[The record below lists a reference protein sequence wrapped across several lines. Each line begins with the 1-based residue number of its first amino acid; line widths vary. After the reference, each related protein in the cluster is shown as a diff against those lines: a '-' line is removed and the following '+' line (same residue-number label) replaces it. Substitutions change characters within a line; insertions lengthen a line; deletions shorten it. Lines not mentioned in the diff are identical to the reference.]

1 MNPQEVRMK
10 SSLSRRDF
18 IKVSAQAGALLGLGT
33 RLGSGRLFGSPASFD
48 ILIKSGTVVDGLSD
62 KTFTAD
68 VGIVGDRIQAIG
80 DLAAARARTVIDAT
94 GKAVSPGFVDIHA
107 HTDAIELLVNPK
119 GESKIRQGVT
129 LEVSGNCGG
138 SSFPFKKEV
147 TETERRY
154 NKQYQVER
162 DWTDLAGYLARVQKT
177 GLAFNYVTLVGQGT
191 IREYAM
197 NEERR
202 KPTAAELEL
211 MQKLVAEA
219 MEQGAFGISSGLEY
233 TPSGFASTDEVIEL
247 CRVAARYG
255 GIYATHVRSE
265 DTFVIEAVAEAIHI
279 AETAGLPL
287 QVSHFK
293 SCGTINW
300 WKMPTLFGLV
310 EAAAKRGV
318 AVTADRYPYTAYNT
332 GLSVNYPQ
340 AALAGG
346 NEAFVKLLKDPV
358 ERRNLR
364 DETMMKLDGT
374 PWENI
379 LITDLRGEEN
389 KRFIGKTMRQAADE
403 LGQDP
408 YEFMC
413 DLLVKEKGEVGYIGF
428 GMSEEQ
434 TEEIL
439 KHPQVLLCSDGGA
452 LAPYGPL
459 HQGKPHPRNYGTFPR
474 FLGVYVR
481 ERKALSLPQAVKKMA
496 AMPAAKL
503 GIKDRGTLKQGNF
516 ADIVVFDPA
525 TIADKAT
532 YTEPEQYP
540 VGIDYVI
547 VNGQVVID
555 HDKHTG
561 ALPGKALYGPGK
573 K

>member
-1 MNPQEVRMK
+1 MK
-10 SSLSRRDF
+10 SSLKRREF
-18 IKVSAQAGALLGLGT
+18 IEISAQAGIVLGIGTGLGT
-33 RLGSGRLFGSPASFD
+33 GRLFASSSDFD
-48 ILIKSGTVVDGLSD
+48 LLIKNGTVIDGLSD
-62 KTFTAD
+62 TTLKAD

-80 DLAAARARTVIDAT
+80 DLGAAQARTVIDAA
-94 GKAVSPGFVDIHA
+94 GKAVSPGFIDIHA
-107 HTDAIELLVNPK
+107 HTDAFEALLNPK
-119 GESKIRQGVT
+119 AESKIRQGVT
-129 LEVSGNCGG
+129 LEVTGNCGG
-138 SSFPFKKEV
+138 SSFPFKKEAS
-147 TETERRY
+147 ENEKRY
-154 NKQYQVER
+154 YKRYQLER
-162 DWTDLAGYLARVQKT
+162 DWVDLTGYLARVQKT
-177 GLAFNYVTLVGQGT
+177 GLAFNYVNLVGQGT
-191 IREYAM
+191 VREYVM

-211 MQKLVAEA
+211 MKKLVAEA

-233 TPSGFASTDEVIEL
+233 TPSGFASTEEVIEL
-247 CRVAARYG
+247 CRVAAKYG

-265 DTFVIEAVAEAIHI
+265 DNFVIEAVAEAIHI
-279 AETAGLPL
+279 AETAKLPL
-287 QVSHFK
+287 QISHFK

-300 WKMPTLFGLV
+300 WKMPTLFGLI

-332 GLSVNYPQ
+332 GLSVNFPQ
-340 AALAGG
+340 SALAGG
-346 NEAFVKLLKDPV
+346 NEAFVKLLKDPA
-358 ERRNLR
+358 ERRKLK
-364 DETMMKLDGT
+364 DETMQKLDGT
-374 PWENI
+374 PWEDI
-379 LITDLRGEEN
+379 LLTDLQEEEN

-413 DLLVKEKGEVGYIGF
+413 DILIKEKGEVGYIGF

-439 KHPQVLLCSDGGA
+439 KHPLVMLCSDGGA

-481 ERKALSLPQAVKKMA
+481 DRKSLTLPQAVKKMA

-516 ADIVVFDPA
+516 ADIVVFDPV

-532 YTEPEQYP
+532 YTDPEQYP
-540 VGIDYVI
+540 AGIDYVI
-547 VNGQVVID
+547 VNGQIVID

-561 ALPGKALYGPGK
+561 ALPGKVLYGPGK

>member
-1 MNPQEVRMK
+1 MK
-10 SSLSRRDF
+10 SSLNRRDF
-18 IKVSAQAGALLGLGT
+18 IKVSAQAGVLLGLGT
-33 RLGSGRLFGSPASFD
+33 GFGSGRLFASPDGFD
-48 ILIKSGTVVDGLSD
+48 ILIKNGTVVDGLSD
-62 KTFTAD
+62 QTLKAD
-68 VGIVGDRIQAIG
+68 VGVVGDRIQAIG
-80 DLAAARARTVIDAT
+80 DLGAARARTVIDAA
-94 GKAVSPGFVDIHA
+94 GKAVSPGFIDIHA

-147 TETERRY
+147 SDNERRY
-154 NKQYQVER
+154 NKRYKVER
-162 DWTDLAGYLARVQKT
+162 DWVDLAGYLSRVQKT

-191 IREYAM
+191 IREYVM
-197 NEERR
+197 NEDRR
-202 KPTAAELEL
+202 KPTAAEIEL
-211 MQKLVAEA
+211 MQKLTAEA

-233 TPSGFASTDEVIEL
+233 TPSGFASTEEVIEL
-247 CRVAARYG
+247 CRVAAKFG

-265 DTFVIEAVAEAIHI
+265 DNFVIEAVAEAIYI

-287 QVSHFK
+287 QISHFK

-310 EAAAKRGV
+310 EAADRRGV
-318 AVTADRYPYTAYNT
+318 HVTADRYPYTAYNT
-332 GLSVNYPQ
+332 GFSVNFPQ
-340 AALAGG
+340 SALAGG
-346 NEAFVKLLKDPV
+346 NEAFVKLLKDP
-358 ERRNLR
+358 EARRNLR
-364 DETMMKLDGT
+364 EETMRKLDGT

-379 LITDLRGEEN
+379 LLTDLQEEEN
-389 KRFIGKTMRQAADE
+389 KRFIGKTMQQAADE

-408 YEFMC
+408 YEFSC

-439 KHPQVLLCSDGGA
+439 KHPLVMLCSDGSA

-481 ERKALSLPQAVKKMA
+481 DRKSLSLPQAVKKMA

-516 ADIVVFDPA
+516 ADIVIFDPA
-525 TIADKAT
+525 AIADKAT
-532 YTEPEQYP
+532 YTEPEQYST
-540 VGIDYVI
+540 GIDYVL

-561 ALPGKALYGPGK
+561 ALPGKVLYGPGK

>member
-1 MNPQEVRMK
+1 MNSP
-10 SSLSRRDF
+10 LNRRDF
-18 IKVSAQAGALLGLGT
+18 IKVSAQAGVLLGLGT
-33 RLGSGRLFGSPASFD
+33 GFGTRRLFASPASFD
-48 ILIKSGTVVDGLSD
+48 ILIKNGTVIDGLSD
-62 KTFTAD
+62 KTLKAD
-68 VGIVGDRIQAIG
+68 VGVVGDRIQAIG
-80 DLAAARARTVIDAT
+80 DLGAAQARTIIDAT
-94 GKAVSPGFVDIHA
+94 GKAVTPGFIDIHA

-147 TETERRY
+147 SENEKRY
-154 NKQYQVER
+154 NKRYKVER
-162 DWTDLAGYLARVQKT
+162 DWVDLAGYLARIQKT

-191 IREYAM
+191 IREYVM
-197 NEERR
+197 NEDRR

-233 TPSGFASTDEVIEL
+233 TPSGFASTDEVVEL
-247 CRVAARYG
+247 ARVAAKYG

-265 DTFVIEAVAEAIHI
+265 DNFVIEAVAEAIYI

-287 QVSHFK
+287 QISHFK

-300 WKMPTLFGLV
+300 WKMPTLFGLI

-318 AVTADRYPYTAYNT
+318 NITADRYPYTAYNT
-332 GLSVNYPQ
+332 GLSVNFPQ
-340 AALAGG
+340 SALAGG
-346 NEAFVKLLKDPV
+346 NEEFVKLLKDPAK
-358 ERRNLR
+358 RRELQ
-364 DETMMKLDGT
+364 DETMRKLDGT

-379 LITDLRGEEN
+379 LLTDLEEEED
-389 KRFIGKTMRQAADE
+389 KRFIGKTIRQAADE

-413 DLLVKEKGEVGYIGF
+413 DILVKEKGSVGYIGF

-439 KHPQVLLCSDGGA
+439 KHPQVMLCSDGSA

-503 GIKDRGTLKQGNF
+503 GLKDRGTLKQGNF

-532 YTEPEQYP
+532 YIEPEQYST
-540 VGIDYVI
+540 GIDYVI

-561 ALPGKALYGPGK
+561 ALPGKVLYGPGRK
-573 K
+573 

>member
-1 MNPQEVRMK
+1 MK
-10 SSLSRRDF
+10 SSLNRRDF
-18 IKVSAQAGALLGLGT
+18 LKASAQAGIMLGVGAGF
-33 RLGSGRLFGSPASFD
+33 GSRRLFASQASFD
-48 ILIKSGTVVDGLSD
+48 ILIQNGTVVDGLSD
-62 KTFTAD
+62 QALKAD
-68 VGIVGDRIQAIG
+68 LGVIGDRIQAIG
-80 DLAAARARTVIDAT
+80 NLGAAQARTVIDAT
-94 GKAVSPGFVDIHA
+94 GKAVSPGFIDIHA
-107 HTDAIELLVNPK
+107 HTDAFETLLNPK

-129 LEVSGNCGG
+129 LEVTGNCGG
-138 SSFPFKKEV
+138 SSFPFKKEAS
-147 TETERRY
+147 ENEKRY
-154 NKQYQVER
+154 FKRYKLER
-162 DWTDLAGYLARVQKT
+162 DWVDLAGYLARVRKT
-177 GLAFNYVTLVGQGT
+177 GLAFNYVNLVGQGT
-191 IREYAM
+191 IREYVM

-211 MQKLVAEA
+211 MKKLVAEA

-233 TPSGFASTDEVIEL
+233 TPSGFASTEEVIEL
-247 CRVAARYG
+247 CRVAARFG

-265 DTFVIEAVAEAIHI
+265 DNFVIEAVAEAIYI

-287 QVSHFK
+287 QISHFK

-300 WKMPTLFGLV
+300 WKMPTLFGLI
-310 EAAAKRGV
+310 EAAAQRGV

-332 GLSVNYPQ
+332 GLSVNFPQ
-340 AALAGG
+340 SALAGG
-346 NEAFVKLLKDPV
+346 NEAFVKLLKDPT

-364 DETMMKLDGT
+364 EETMRKLDGT

-379 LITDLRGEEN
+379 LLTDLQEEEN
-389 KRFIGKTMRQAADE
+389 KRFIGKTIRQAADE

-413 DLLVKEKGEVGYIGF
+413 DILIKEKGEVGYIGF

-439 KHPQVLLCSDGGA
+439 KHPLVMLCSDGGA

-516 ADIVVFDPA
+516 ADIVVFDPV

-532 YTEPEQYP
+532 YTDPEQYP
-540 VGIDYVI
+540 AGIDYVL
-547 VNGQVVID
+547 VNGQIVID

-561 ALPGKALYGPGK
+561 ALPGKVLYGPGK

>member
-1 MNPQEVRMK
+1 MK
-10 SSLSRRDF
+10 SSLNRREF
-18 IKVSAQAGALLGLGT
+18 IRMSTQASVILGLGT
-33 RLGSGRLFGSPASFD
+33 SFGTGKLFASPAGFD
-48 ILIKSGTVVDGLSD
+48 LLIKNGTVVDGLSD
-62 KTFTAD
+62 KTFRAD

-80 DLAAARARTVIDAT
+80 DLGPAQARLVIDAM
-94 GKAVSPGFVDIHA
+94 GRAVSPGFVDIHA
-107 HTDAIELLVNPK
+107 HSDAIELLVNPK
-119 GESKIRQGVT
+119 CESKIRQGVT
-129 LEVSGNCGG
+129 MEVSGNCGG

-147 TETERRY
+147 SETEKRY
-154 NKQYQVER
+154 SERYHVER

-177 GLAFNYVTLVGQGT
+177 GVAFNYVTLVGQGT
-191 IREYAM
+191 VREYAM
-197 NEERR
+197 NEDRR

-211 MQKLVAEA
+211 MQKLVAQA
-219 MEQGAFGISSGLEY
+219 MEQGAFGISTGLEY
-233 TPSGFASTDEVIEL
+233 TPSGFASTEEVIEL
-247 CRVAARYG
+247 ARVAAKYG

-265 DTFVIEAVAEAIHI
+265 DTFVIEAIAEAIHI
-279 AETAGLPL
+279 AETASLPL
-287 QVSHFK
+287 QISHFK

-300 WKMPTLFGLV
+300 WKMPTLFSLV
-310 EAAAKRGV
+310 EAAAQRGV
-318 AVTADRYPYTAYNT
+318 AVTVDRYPYTAYNT
-332 GLSVNYPQ
+332 GLSVNFPQ
-340 AALAGG
+340 SALAGG
-346 NEAFVKLLKDPV
+346 NEAFVKLLQDPV

-364 DETMMKLDGT
+364 DETMQKLDGT

-379 LITDLRGEEN
+379 LLTDLNEEDD
-389 KRFIGKTMRQAADE
+389 KRFIGKTMQQAADE

-413 DLLVKEKGEVGYIGF
+413 DVLIKEKGNVGYIGF

-434 TEEIL
+434 TEQIL
-439 KHPQVLLCSDGGA
+439 KHPLAMLCSDGSA

-481 ERKALSLPQAVKKMA
+481 ERKALSLPQAVKKMTA
-496 AMPAAKL
+496 APAAKL

-525 TIADKAT
+525 TVADKAT
-532 YTEPEQYP
+532 YIEPEQYP

-547 VNGQVVID
+547 VNGQVVVD

-561 ALPGKALYGPGK
+561 ALPGKVLYGPGK

>member
-1 MNPQEVRMK
+1 MK
-10 SSLSRRDF
+10 SSLNRREF
-18 IKVSAQAGALLGLGT
+18 IRMSTQAGVILGLGT
-33 RLGSGRLFGSPASFD
+33 SFGTGKLFASPAGFD
-48 ILIKSGTVVDGLSD
+48 LLIKNGTVVDGLSD
-62 KTFTAD
+62 KTFRAD

-80 DLAAARARTVIDAT
+80 DLGPAQARLVIEAT
-94 GKAVSPGFVDIHA
+94 GRAVSPGFVDIHA
-107 HTDAIELLVNPK
+107 HSDAIELLVNPK
-119 GESKIRQGVT
+119 CESKIRQGVT

-147 TETERRY
+147 SETEKRY
-154 NKQYQVER
+154 SERYHVER

-177 GLAFNYVTLVGQGT
+177 GVAFNYVTLVGQGT
-191 IREYAM
+191 VREYAM
-197 NEERR
+197 NEDRR

-211 MQKLVAEA
+211 MQKLVAQA
-219 MEQGAFGISSGLEY
+219 MEQGAFGISTGLEY
-233 TPSGFASTDEVIEL
+233 TPSGFASTEEVIEL
-247 CRVAARYG
+247 ARVAAKYG

-265 DTFVIEAVAEAIHI
+265 DIFVIEAVAEAIHI
-279 AETAGLPL
+279 AETASLPL
-287 QVSHFK
+287 QISHFK

-300 WKMPTLFGLV
+300 WKMPTLFSLV
-310 EAAAKRGV
+310 EVAAQRGV
-318 AVTADRYPYTAYNT
+318 AVTVDRYPYTAYST
-332 GLSVNYPQ
+332 GLSVNFPQ
-340 AALAGG
+340 SALAGG
-346 NEAFVKLLKDPV
+346 NEAFVKLLQDPV
-358 ERRNLR
+358 ERSNLR
-364 DETMMKLDGT
+364 DETMQKLDGT

-379 LITDLRGEEN
+379 LLTDLDAEDD
-389 KRFIGKTMRQAADE
+389 KRFIGKTLEQAADE

-413 DLLVKEKGEVGYIGF
+413 DILVKEKGNVGYIGF

-434 TEEIL
+434 TEQIL
-439 KHPQVLLCSDGGA
+439 KHPLAMLCSDGSA

-496 AMPAAKL
+496 ALPAAKL

-525 TIADKAT
+525 TVADKAT
-532 YTEPEQYP
+532 YIEPEQYP

-547 VNGQVVID
+547 VNGQVVVD

-561 ALPGKALYGPGK
+561 VLPGKILYGPGK

>member
-1 MNPQEVRMK
+1 MK
-10 SSLSRRDF
+10 SSLNRRDF
-18 IKVSAQAGALLGLGT
+18 IKVSAQAGVLLGLGT
-33 RLGSGRLFGSPASFD
+33 GFGSGRIFASPASFD
-48 ILIKSGTVVDGLSD
+48 ILIKNGTVVDGLSD
-62 KTFTAD
+62 KTLKAD
-68 VGIVGDRIQAIG
+68 VGVVGDRIQAIG
-80 DLAAARARTVIDAT
+80 DLSAAQARTVIDAT
-94 GKAVSPGFVDIHA
+94 GKAVSPGFIDIHA
-107 HTDAIELLVNPK
+107 HTDAFETLLNPK

-147 TETERRY
+147 SENERRY
-154 NKQYQVER
+154 NKRYEVER
-162 DWTDLAGYLARVQKT
+162 DWVDLAGYLARVQKT

-191 IREYAM
+191 VREYVM
-197 NEERR
+197 NEDRR

-233 TPSGFASTDEVIEL
+233 TPSGFASTEEVIEL
-247 CRVAARYG
+247 CRAAAKFG

-265 DTFVIEAVAEAIHI
+265 DNFVIEAVAEAIYI
-279 AETAGLPL
+279 AEKAGLPL
-287 QVSHFK
+287 QISHFK

-300 WKMPTLFGLV
+300 WKMPTLFGLI
-310 EAAAKRGV
+310 EAAARRGV

-332 GLSVNYPQ
+332 GFSVNFPQ
-340 AALAGG
+340 SALAGG

-364 DETMMKLDGT
+364 EETMRKLDGT

-379 LITDLRGEEN
+379 LLTDLQEEEN
-389 KRFIGKTMRQAADE
+389 KRFIGKTMQQAADE

-408 YEFMC
+408 YEFAC
-413 DLLVKEKGEVGYIGF
+413 NLLVKEKGEVGYIGF

-439 KHPQVLLCSDGGA
+439 KHPQVMLCSDGSA

-481 ERKALSLPQAVKKMA
+481 DRKALSLPQAVKKMSV
-496 AMPAAKL
+496 MPAAKL
-503 GIKDRGTLKQGNF
+503 GLKDRGTLKKGNF

-561 ALPGKALYGPGK
+561 ALPGKVLYGPGK